1 MKTLIRYALII
12 GCVLPQLAMA
22 DAIKGLQTDGFATI
36 GVQQVNQ
43 SGVRFGA
50 NTNNNP
56 DWVSGSVLGVQSS
69 YAFNPQWSV
78 TGQFLVRPDESD
90 LSRLAPKVEWLF
102 ASYQLNDEI
111 KLRAGQLRLP
121 LYMYSE
127 KLYVGKAY
135 PMASLPTEV
144 YGSVASNTYQGA
156 DVLWRTDVLTDMELL
171 VQPYAGR
178 FETSTLTPNKQDYV
192 DVELKGLHG
201 VNIQLQTLNENLK
214 LRAGYF
220 NSDLAYPGFQKFN
233 VALNSFGVSYSDGG
247 WFFLGEFARTQ
258 LKLVGL
264 KDVDAWYLLAGKHLG
279 RWFPYLSYGSEQ
291 RPRSLIQI
299 GGYTSI
305 SENDMKRLALGLS
318 YNINTKSSVKAEYS
332 RADLGANN
340 LSTTTFDYYQGVM
353 PMPIQGR
360 SVDMVRL
367 SYNLLF

>member
-50 NTNNNP
+50 NTKNDP

-102 ASYQLNDEI
+102 AGYQLNDEI

-192 DVELKGLHG
+192 DVELKGLYG

-220 NSDLAYPGFQKFN
+220 NSDLAYPGYPNINATLKTLGFN
-233 VALNSFGVSYSDGG
+233 YLRQG
-247 WFFLGEFARTQ
+247 WFLLGEFSNIKLSFLD
-258 LKLVGL
+258 LKETNG
-264 KDVDAWYLLAGKHLG
+264 WYLLLGKRLG
-279 RWFPYLSYGSEQ
+279 NWFPYASYGAKSSGSSAFIPSEV
-291 RPRSLIQI
+291 SSNTMTI
-299 GGYTSI
+299 
-305 SENDMKRLALGLS
+305 GLS
-318 YNINTKSSVKAEYS
+318 YDLNAKSSVKAELTHADYGINNTS
-332 RADLGANN
+332 TEAFYLENTMPMQGRGADL
-340 LSTTTFDYYQGVM
+340 
-353 PMPIQGR
+353 
-360 SVDMVRL
+360 VRV
-367 SYNLLF
+367 SYSLLF